1 MIARGHPLPSN
12 RKSQVSTWHKSKREH
27 APEGGR
33 NMRVR
38 SNTYAIM
45 ESLSSL
51 HDLAVPEIARR
62 RAVETRA
69 RQESGARAE
78 GARAVI
84 PLVLVGYG

>member
-1 MIARGHPLPSN
+1 
-12 RKSQVSTWHKSKREH
+12 
-27 APEGGR
+27 
-33 NMRVR
+33 MRVR

-69 RQESGARAE
+69 RQESGARAGERAE
-78 GARAVI
+78 GARDHPPKLAH
-84 PLVLVGYG
+84 YAHRFEC